1 LQETHGGLTVADDNS
16 TSEKA
21 LDLLVYGPLG
31 LALYVRDTV
40 PTFARVFVSRGRSE
54 VDARRRKAGDKVA
67 EQVSNARTLGEF
79 AVNVG
84 APKVREKV
92 EEGIRG
98 AREFAEQAFTGL
110 VVPDDGSPV
119 APGEESPRP
128 ARAREAK
135 APVDR
140 DARREAAAG
149 LAIPDYDE
157 LSASQVVE
165 RLAGLPAD
173 QLAAVRSYEEAHR
186 GRRTILF
193 KIDQLSG

>member
-1 LQETHGGLTVADDNS
+1 VADDNS

-40 PTFARVFVSRGRSE
+40 PTFARVFVSRGRTE
-54 VDARRRKAGDKVA
+54 VDSRRRKAGDKVA
-67 EQVSNARTLGEF
+67 EQVSNARSLGEF
-79 AVNVG
+79 AVSVG
-84 APKVREKV
+84 APKVRDKV
-92 EEGIRG
+92 GDGLRG
-98 AREFAEQAFTGL
+98 ARQFAEQAFAGL
-110 VVPDDGSPV
+110 VVPDDGSPAV
-119 APGEESPRP
+119 PGEVARP
-128 ARAREAK
+128 ASAAAPPR
-135 APVDR
+135 PVDR
-140 DARREAAAG
+140 NARREEAAA

-165 RLAGLPAD
+165 RLVGLPAD

-193 KIDQLSG
+193 KIDQLTG

>member
-1 LQETHGGLTVADDNS
+1 MADDNS

-40 PTFARVFVSRGRSE
+40 PTFARVFVSRGRTE
-54 VDARRRKAGDKVA
+54 VDSRRRKAGDKVA
-67 EQVSNARTLGEF
+67 EQVSNARSLGEF
-79 AVNVG
+79 AVTVG
-84 APKVREKV
+84 GPKVREKV
-92 EEGIRG
+92 GEGLRG
-98 AREFAEQAFTGL
+98 AREFAEQAFAGL
-110 VVPDDGSPV
+110 VVPDDGSPAV
-119 APGEESPRP
+119 PGEEPARP
-128 ARAREAK
+128 ARPAEAK

-140 DARREAAAG
+140 SARREEAAA

-165 RLAGLPAD
+165 RLVGLPAD

-193 KIDQLSG
+193 KIDQLTG

>member
-1 LQETHGGLTVADDNS
+1 VGDDNS

-54 VDARRRKAGDKVA
+54 VDSRRRKASDKVT
-67 EQVSNARTLGEF
+67 EQVSNARSLGEF

-84 APKVREKV
+84 APKVREKM
-92 EEGIRG
+92 EEGLRG
-98 AREFAEQAFTGL
+98 ARQFAEQAFAGL
-110 VVPDDGSPV
+110 VVPDDGSTVVPGA
-119 APGEESPRP
+119 APTRP
-128 ARAREAK
+128 DRAAEPTPPA
-135 APVDR
+135 DR
-140 DARREAAAG
+140 SARRAAAAS

-173 QLAAVRSYEEAHR
+173 QLAAVRTYEEAHR
-186 GRRTILF
+186 ARRTILF
-193 KIDQLSG
+193 KIDQLTG

>member
-1 LQETHGGLTVADDNS
+1 VADDNS

-67 EQVSNARTLGEF
+67 EQVSNARSLGEF

-84 APKVREKV
+84 APKVRAKV

-98 AREFAEQAFTGL
+98 ARELAEQAFTGL

-119 APGEESPRP
+119 APGEAPPRP
-128 ARAREAK
+128 GRAA
-135 APVDR
+135 APPSPVER
-140 DARREAAAG
+140 NARREAAAG

-173 QLAAVRSYEEAHR
+173 QLAAVRTYEEAHR